1 MENQQH
7 GKIPDSSIL
16 VTMHVCSLYTNIAN
30 KEGNEAVETNIANKE
45 GNEAVETSL
54 KRKNKGTRII
64 STLLHLVLTLNNF
77 VFNSQSYLQIKGCTM
92 NTKYA
97 TSYGNIFMVM
107 FEQ

>member
-1 MENQQH
+1 MENQQY

-16 VTMHVCSLYTNIAN
+16 VTMHVCFLYTNIAN
-30 KEGNEAVETNIANKE
+30 KEGTEAVETNIANKE

-64 STLLHLVLTLNNF
+64 STLLHLLLTLNNF
-77 VFNSQSYLQIKGCTM
+77 VFNSQNYLQVKGCSM

-97 TSYGNIFMVM
+97 TMKYIYGYV
-107 FEQ
+107 